1 MHELLQLF
9 VVSGCTTMSFFDFPK
24 PKLFDVKKR
33 LGTFEKLEDTG
44 DSMPGSSAESWVE
57 LAPSRTSLCSSVDA
71 SMVMIDEHNKE
82 KDSRLSPVSIQSPH
96 VEFDNLEQVKYKL
109 VRDMLPP
116 GKNTD
121 WIWDWSS
128 RPEAVPPKCVMRM
141 RQYGSNLTTPPN
153 SPEPELMAVFP
164 FDTEQKSLSVRVVVG
179 FIVSNI
185 VTFVIGAAIG
195 FAVCKRLVK
204 QKYI

>member
-1 MHELLQLF
+1 M
-9 VVSGCTTMSFFDFPK
+9 
-24 PKLFDVKKR
+24 FDVKKL
-33 LGTFEKLEDTG
+33 LGVVEKADEQLT
-44 DSMPGSSAESWVE
+44 DSVPGSSAESWVE

-71 SMVMIDEHNKE
+71 SMVMVDDKQD
-82 KDSRLSPVSIQSPH
+82 KDSRLSPVSVQSPH

-128 RPEAVPPKCVMRM
+128 RPEALPPKCVRM

-153 SPEPELMAVFP
+153 SPEPELMSVFP
-164 FDTEQKSLSVRVVVG
+164 YDIEPPTLSVRVVVG

-185 VTFVIGAAIG
+185 VTFVLGAALG
-195 FAVCKRLVK
+195 FVVCKRLVK
-204 QKYI
+204 QREF